1 MMSEGLTWFAMG
13 FGLGQSPVLPGTVGA
28 LPGVL
33 LAWLILRWP
42 RRVQLFATMSLIIL
56 AVPLCDVASRV
67 LGGMDDKRIVADEFL
82 GFPVAVIGQPAARK
96 SLVLASVFLVSRILD
111 GLKPPP
117 AAQAESIPGGLG
129 IVLDDLAANLYAWL
143 LLAGTSWIYYRWKGT
158 KAIRRR

>member
-1 MMSEGLTWFAMG
+1 MTEVVTWFAMG

-42 RRVQLFATMSLIIL
+42 RWVQLFAAVCLIIL
-56 AVPLCDVASRV
+56 AVPVCDIASRT

-82 GFPVAVIGQPAARK
+82 GFPVAVIGHAIARQPPVLGAA
-96 SLVLASVFLVSRILD
+96 FLVSRILD

-117 AAQAESIPGGLG
+117 ASHAESIPGGLG
-129 IVLDDLAANLYAWL
+129 IVLDDLAANLYTWL
-143 LLAGTSWIYYRWKGT
+143 LLAGTTWVYHRWKGT